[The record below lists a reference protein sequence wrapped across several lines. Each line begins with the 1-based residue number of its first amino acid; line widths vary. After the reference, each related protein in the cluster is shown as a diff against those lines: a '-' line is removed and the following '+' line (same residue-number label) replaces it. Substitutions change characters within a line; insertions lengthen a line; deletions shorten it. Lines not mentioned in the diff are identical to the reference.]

1 MNDDGTRE
9 APSTR
14 CCIAGGGPAG
24 LMLGLLL
31 ARAGLDVQVLEKH
44 GDFIRDFRGD
54 TIHPSTLELV
64 HELGWLD
71 ELLALPH
78 QKAPLL
84 RAQTGGYD
92 IVISDF
98 SRLPTHAK
106 YIAFMP
112 QWDFLSFLARKAA
125 AYPGFH
131 LRMQSEVTGLLREGD
146 RVTGVRVDGAG
157 GSREVRADLVVGA
170 DGRSSTVRAAAG
182 LEVEELG
189 APIDVLWFRIPREP
203 GDPVDPMGRF
213 EGGQIFV
220 MINRTDQWQCGRVIA
235 KGTVE
240 QIRARG
246 LAAFRA
252 DLAAVAPF
260 AAGRVD
266 AIRTWDDVKLLT
278 VRVDRLSTWYREGLL
293 CIGDAAHAMS
303 PVGGV
308 GINLAIQDAVAAAN
322 ILAKPL
328 REGKLA
334 TAHLREV
341 QRRREL
347 PTRVIQ
353 RLQLLIHKRALGP
366 LLRRPPGARLPVA
379 LRLVRRFPI
388 LRRVPARLVGLG
400 VRPEH
405 VRTPRAGVE

>member
-1 MNDDGTRE
+1 M
-9 APSTR
+9 
-14 CCIAGGGPAG
+14 
-24 LMLGLLL
+24 MLGVLL
-31 ARAGLDVQVLEKH
+31 ARAGIDVLVLEKH
-44 GDFIRDFRGD
+44 RDFIRDFRGD
-54 TIHPSTLELV
+54 TIHPSTLELI

-71 ELLALPH
+71 EWLELPH
-78 QKAPLL
+78 QKAPVL
-84 RAQTGGYD
+84 RTQTGEYD

-98 SRLPTHAK
+98 SHLPTRAK

-112 QWDFLSFLARKAA
+112 QWEFLSFLARDAP
-125 AYPGFH
+125 AYPRFH
-131 LRMQSEVTGLLREGD
+131 LRMQAAVTDLVRDGD
-146 RVTGVRVDGAG
+146 RVAGVRVETPEGP
-157 GSREVRADLVVGA
+157 REVRADLVVGA

-182 LEVEELG
+182 LAVEELG
-189 APIDVLWFRIPREP
+189 APIDVLWFRIPRDA
-203 GDPVDPMGRF
+203 GDPIDPMGRF

-220 MINRTDQWQCGRVIA
+220 MINRTNEWQCGRVIA
-235 KGTVE
+235 KGTLE
-240 QIRARG
+240 QVRARG
-246 LAAFRA
+246 LPAFRE
-252 DLAAVAPF
+252 DLARAAPF

-266 AIRTWDDVKLLT
+266 EIRTWDDVKLLT
-278 VRVDRLSTWYREGLL
+278 VRVDRLTRWYQGGLL

-328 REGKLA
+328 RDRAL
-334 TAHLREV
+334 TMAHLRRV

-353 RLQLLIHKRALGP
+353 RLQVMIHERALGP
-366 LLRRPPGARLPVA
+366 LLRRPPGARVPIA

-405 VRTPRAGVE
+405 VRSPLAGAE